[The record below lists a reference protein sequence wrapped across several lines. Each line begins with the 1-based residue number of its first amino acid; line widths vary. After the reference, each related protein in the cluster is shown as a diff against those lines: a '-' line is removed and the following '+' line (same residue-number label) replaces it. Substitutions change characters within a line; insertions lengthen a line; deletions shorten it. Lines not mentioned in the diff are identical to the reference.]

1 MSVYTK
7 ITKDA
12 LTDHLRN
19 YSIGKVKGFEGISD
33 GIENTNYLLLTEKGE
48 YIFTI
53 FENLDKERVDEYLNF
68 MNYLNNADFRCA
80 HVELT
85 NSNELSIAVL
95 NKPSAIIE
103 KLEGKSILDADVNHC
118 HQIGQLLSE
127 FHNKGSSF
135 SISLKDSRDLQ
146 WKINTNSKL
155 SEAITK
161 SQKKLIEKAIEL
173 NKSFEKIE
181 LPVGKIH
188 ADLFKDNVLF
198 NNNRISGMID
208 FYYSCDG
215 SFLYDIG
222 VVVNDWCINKDG
234 SVNQNK
240 LVEFT
245 NGYQK
250 NRKLSNQEK
259 DSFAKALCSAALRFY
274 LSRLH
279 DLHFPKI
286 GEMTHI
292 KDPSIF
298 ENILSDRIS
307 ALDDYKIL

>member
-68 MNYLNNADFRCA
+68 MNYLNSADFRCA

-85 NSNELSIAVL
+85 NKNELSTAVL
-95 NKPSAIIE
+95 KKPSAIIE
-103 KLEGKSILDADVNHC
+103 KLEGKSILDADINHC
-118 HQIGQLLSE
+118 HLIGQLLSE

-135 SISLKDSRDLQ
+135 SIPLEDTRDMQ
-146 WKINTNSKL
+146 WKINTNSKI

-161 SQKKLIEKAIEL
+161 SQKKLIEQAIEI
-173 NKSFEKIE
+173 NKLFEKIE

-215 SFLYDIG
+215 FFLYDIG

-234 SVNQNK
+234 TIDQNK
-240 LVEFT
+240 LVEFI

-259 DSFAKALCSAALRFY
+259 DAFAKALYSAALRFY

-298 ENILSDRIS
+298 ENILSDRIN

>member
-19 YSIGKVKGFEGISD
+19 YSIGKVKDFEGISD
-33 GIENTNYLLLTEKGE
+33 GIENTNYLLSTEQGE

-53 FENLDKERVDEYLNF
+53 FENLDKKRVEEYLEF
-68 MNYLNNADFRCA
+68 MNHLNNADFRCA
-80 HVELT
+80 HVEVT
-85 NSNELSIAVL
+85 NNNKLSTSIL

-103 KLEGKSILDADVNHC
+103 KLSGKSILNANTNHC
-118 HQIGQLLSE
+118 HQIGELLSE
-127 FHNKGSSF
+127 FHNKSLSF
-135 SISLKDSRDLQ
+135 SIPLRDSRDMH
-146 WKINTNSKL
+146 WKIKTYEKL
-155 SEAITK
+155 SEVINK
-161 SQKKLIEKAIEL
+161 SQKELIKEAIEL
-173 NKSFEKIE
+173 NKSFEKLD
-181 LPVGKIH
+181 LPIGKIH

-198 NNNRISGMID
+198 DKDLVSGMID

-215 SFLYDIG
+215 FFLYDIG
-222 VVVNDWCINKDG
+222 VVANDWC
-234 SVNQNK
+234 VNEGGVIDQSK
-240 LVEFT
+240 LVEFID
-245 NGYQK
+245 GYQK
-250 NRKLSNQEK
+250 NRKISAKEK
-259 DSFAKALCSAALRFY
+259 NNFAIALCAAALRFY

-298 ENILSDRIS
+298 ENILSDRMNS
-307 ALDDYKIL
+307 LGNYKII